1 MKLIWLSAFALVAL
15 CLPASSSS
23 AQAATSVSGW
33 VPAASSMDEVFAYV
47 KNAYFAGIDLNEAQE
62 KRMQQIILATI
73 EEQKK
78 QYSRLRPAALDSM
91 RNAEMIKRNDALRT
105 ILTNPADR
113 ARFDA
118 NRKKAGR

>member
-1 MKLIWLSAFALVAL
+1 MKLICLAVFALVSL
-15 CLPASSSS
+15 CVPSSASS
-23 AQAATSVSGW
+23 AQAAASVSGW
-33 VPAASSMDEVFAYV
+33 TPAASTMDAVFAYV
-47 KNAYFAGIDLNEAQE
+47 KKAYFTGIDLNEAQE
-62 KRMQQIILATI
+62 KRMQQIILASI

-78 QYSRLRPAALDSM
+78 QNSRLRQAALDSM
-91 RNAEMIKRNDALRT
+91 QNAEMIKRNDALRT